1 MQRPALKRKPLTD
14 TSLWIDFSLVLA
26 TICTSLA
33 NFLKLS
39 ESDLSLADVLGE
51 GDENNNLEDDEPY
64 GGSTTDT
71 DSTAMSV
78 TTADTG
84 RTSVTTASL
93 TSAKPKM
100 KKKVADSWDDSD
112 AEGEDEPEEVKASMD
127 DEPTKEELEKGF
139 LNVYKAMTKLRSEFD
154 TKFRKIFA

>member
-1 MQRPALKRKPLTD
+1 M
-14 TSLWIDFSLVLA
+14 LA

-39 ESDLSLADVLGE
+39 ETDLSLVDVLGK

-71 DSTAMSV
+71 DSTAMS
-78 TTADTG
+78 TATADTG
-84 RTSVTTASL
+84 RTSVTTASS

-112 AEGEDEPEEVKASMD
+112 AEEEDEPEEINAIVD
-127 DEPTKEELEKGF
+127 DDSTKEELEKGF